1 MIDAYLWNTPNGQ
14 KLGIALEEMGLPYT
28 RHLVDIGAGEQHTPT
43 YRAINP
49 NGKIPAIVDHDGPDG
64 RPIATFESGAIL
76 LYLAEKSGKFLAAD
90 PRERWITTEWLMFQ
104 MAGVGPTFG
113 QAGFFRRAAEKVPVA
128 IDRYTNESLRL
139 LDVLD
144 QRLAESTWLAG
155 DYSVAD
161 IATFPWVAAA
171 SGYLSL
177 PIPPN
182 VARWSATIAERPAVQ
197 SGLALCR
204 A

>member
-28 RHLVDIGAGEQHTPT
+28 CHLVNISAGEQHTPA

-49 NGKIPAIVDHDGPDG
+49 TGKMPAIVDHDGPDG
-64 RPIATFESGAIL
+64 RPIAIFESGALL
-76 LYLAEKSGKFLAAD
+76 LYLAEKSGKLLATD

-104 MAGVGPTFG
+104 MAGVGPMFG
-113 QAGFFRRAAEKVPVA
+113 QAGFFLRATEKIPVA
-128 IDRYTNESLRL
+128 IDRYTNESVRL
-139 LDVLD
+139 LEVLD
-144 QRLAESTWLAG
+144 QRLGTSPWLAA

-161 IATFPWVAAA
+161 VATFPWVAAA
-171 SGYLSL
+171 SSYLSL
-177 PIPPN
+177 PLPPN
-182 VARWSATIAERPAVQ
+182 VARWSTTIAERPAVQ
-197 SGLALCR
+197 RGLAACR